1 MRLYPSSSN
10 KIGSMTASKN
20 SSFSLS
26 ASIQHLKPKF
36 WVLKLPPRWTVQVL
50 WHSHTHFLTQKN
62 EQKFH
67 IFSIWWEGTMYFPG
81 KLISQSFL
89 VLRSKRSLSCH
100 KWTYQDFF
108 VIVIINL
115 ERYSCGQSSMHA
127 FI

>member
-20 SSFSLS
+20 SSFSLP

-36 WVLKLPPRWTVQVL
+36 WVLKLPPGGQCRYYGIL
-50 WHSHTHFLTQKN
+50 IPISSHGKN

-67 IFSIWWEGTMYFPG
+67 IFYIWWEGTMYFPG

-89 VLRSKRSLSCH
+89 VLRSKRCLSCH

-108 VIVIINL
+108 IIVIINL